1 MVVEAMEVGIAEV
14 QEQNCPAYDLLKA
27 ITPMSP
33 YFNTYWSQ
41 KLESTGEKGKTTRD
55 KKYNIK
61 SNIKII
67 IEINTNRSL

>member
-14 QEQNCPAYDLLKA
+14 QEQNRPVYGFLKA

-41 KLESTGEKGKTTRD
+41 ELELRGRRAKPPG
-55 KKYNIK
+55 I
-61 SNIKII
+61 
-67 IEINTNRSL
+67 